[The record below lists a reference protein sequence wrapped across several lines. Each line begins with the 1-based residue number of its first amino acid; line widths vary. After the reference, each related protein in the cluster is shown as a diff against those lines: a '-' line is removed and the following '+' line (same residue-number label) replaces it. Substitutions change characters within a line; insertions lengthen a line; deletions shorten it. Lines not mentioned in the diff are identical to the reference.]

1 MYFGIYFF
9 RLLTA
14 KNITHQLLYRYYR
27 EIEKCQRSALKKI
40 LEKDE
45 STAKRIIL
53 CVSKVIKVSIL
64 VYDVYYICYL
74 LYDYIYY
81 NSEASW

>member
-1 MYFGIYFF
+1 MF

-14 KNITHQLLYRYYR
+14 KNIIHQLLYRYYR

-45 STAKRIIL
+45 TASKRIIL
-53 CVSKVIKVSIL
+53 CVSKVNKVSIL
-64 VYDVYYICYL
+64 
-74 LYDYIYY
+74 
-81 NSEASW
+81 

>member
-1 MYFGIYFF
+1 MF

-14 KNITHQLLYRYYR
+14 KNVIHQLLYRYYR

-45 STAKRIIL
+45 TASKRIIL
-53 CVSKVIKVSIL
+53 CVSKVNRVSIL
-64 VYDVYYICYL
+64 
-74 LYDYIYY
+74 
-81 NSEASW
+81 

>member
-1 MYFGIYFF
+1 MYYLYLTVYDFHIY

-14 KNITHQLLYRYYR
+14 KNVIHQLLYRYYR

-45 STAKRIIL
+45 TSTKRIIL
-53 CVSKVIKVSIL
+53 CVSKVIRVSIRYKL
-64 VYDVYYICYL
+64 
-74 LYDYIYY
+74 
-81 NSEASW
+81 

>member
-1 MYFGIYFF
+1 MF

-14 KNITHQLLYRYYR
+14 KNTIHQLLYRYYR

-45 STAKRIIL
+45 TTSKRIIL
-53 CVSKVIKVSIL
+53 CVSKVNKVSIL
-64 VYDVYYICYL
+64 
-74 LYDYIYY
+74 
-81 NSEASW
+81 

>member
-1 MYFGIYFF
+1 MF

-14 KNITHQLLYRYYR
+14 KNIIHQLLYRYYR

-45 STAKRIIL
+45 TTSKRIIL
-53 CVSKVIKVSIL
+53 CVSKVNKVS
-64 VYDVYYICYL
+64 V
-74 LYDYIYY
+74 LYFQ
-81 NSEASW
+81 

>member
-1 MYFGIYFF
+1 MNIF

-14 KNITHQLLYRYYR
+14 KNIIHQLLYRYYR

-45 STAKRIIL
+45 ATSKRIVL
-53 CVSKVIKVSIL
+53 CVSKVNKVSIFN
-64 VYDVYYICYL
+64 IL
-74 LYDYIYY
+74 LSIFL
-81 NSEASW
+81 WKQ